1 MCGVVGCKDSL
12 AVHPPVHAGIR
23 LKALLQMSLERPS
36 AQHRVDRYRS
46 LKGFDGRGV
55 SKILRKLRSSDF
67 STERIE
73 KR

>member
-1 MCGVVGCKDSL
+1 MCGVVGREDSL

-36 AQHRVDRYRS
+36 TQHRVDRYRS

-55 SKILRKLRSSDF
+55 SEVLRIFRSSDF
-67 STERIE
+67 STEKIE